1 MLVCPIA
8 AMFLPPMTMRT
19 LAMLVWLAAAPCA
32 VSAQGA
38 AANPAHSDPA
48 HAWQAWVLGTQINVI
63 AQHLNPLRSPYSG
76 PNSLSGTG
84 DSQASY
90 AFGLYTGARL
100 WRGLEGYL
108 DIEMIQGHGVSNVT
122 GLGGI
127 TNGDV
132 LRQGSTDL
140 GNGPYVARAFLR
152 YTVAFEGESAD
163 TAAAAPDQIPI
174 RVARRR
180 LEISAGKLAL
190 NDVFDVNRYATS
202 TRLQFMNWGLW
213 QNTAWDF
220 AADTRGYSNGVAV
233 AWITP
238 RWALR
243 AASFQMPTAANGNK
257 FDSHLLD
264 ARGDQIELTIS
275 PWSGGFV
282 ARALVFENHARMGD
296 YAEALRIGAASR
308 RTPDIAA
315 DDASGR
321 IKYGYGINIE
331 QPLADSGET
340 GAFARFGWNDGRTES
355 FAFTEVDQHLSAGIQ
370 IAGGHWGRS
379 ADRVGIAA
387 LQHDLSGIHRAYL
400 TAGGAGF
407 LLGDGR
413 LAYGTERIVEG
424 YYRWQ
429 ATRWLQLSG
438 DAQWIVN
445 PGYNRDRGP
454 ATVFS
459 FRANL
464 RY

>member
-1 MLVCPIA
+1 
-8 AMFLPPMTMRT
+8 MFLPPMTMRS
-19 LAMLVWLAAAPCA
+19 LVLLGWLALVPGEI
-32 VSAQGA
+32 SAQSA
-38 AANPAHSDPA
+38 PADSAPSDAA
-48 HAWQAWVLGTQINVI
+48 HAWRAWALGTQINVI
-63 AQHLNPLRSPYSG
+63 AQHLNPLKSPYTG
-76 PNSLSGTG
+76 PNSLSGNG
-84 DSQASY
+84 DSQASF

-108 DIEMIQGHGVSNVT
+108 DVEMIQGHGVSNVT

-152 YTVAFEGESAD
+152 YTVAFEHESAD
-163 TAAAAPDQIPI
+163 TAVAAPDQIPV

-220 AADTRGYSNGVAV
+220 AADTRGYSNGLAV

-238 RWALR
+238 RWAVR

-257 FDSHLLD
+257 FDSHLLE
-264 ARGDQIELTIS
+264 AHGDQIELSIS
-275 PWSGGFV
+275 PGSSGFV

-296 YAEALRIGAASR
+296 YAEALRIGVARQRS
-308 RTPDIAA
+308 PDIVA

-321 IKYGYGINIE
+321 TKYGYGFNVE

-355 FAFTEVDQHLSAGIQ
+355 FVFTEVDQHVSAGMQ
-370 IAGGHWGRS
+370 IAGGHWGRM

-387 LQHDLSGIHRAYL
+387 VQHDLSGIHRAYL
-400 TAGGAGF
+400 AAGGAGF

-413 LAYGTERIVEG
+413 LTYGSERIVES

-429 ATRWLQLSG
+429 ATRGLQLSG
-438 DAQWIVN
+438 DVQWIVN

-454 ATVFS
+454 ATVVS
-459 FRANL
+459 FRANF

>member
-1 MLVCPIA
+1 
-8 AMFLPPMTMRT
+8 MRT
-19 LAMLVWLAAAPCA
+19 PAMLTWLMMAPLAMCAQNAPA
-32 VSAQGA
+32 DTTHRDA
-38 AANPAHSDPA
+38 A
-48 HAWQAWVLGTQINVI
+48 HAWPAWVLGTQINVI
-63 AQHLNPLRSPYSG
+63 AQHLSPFASPYSG

-84 DSQASY
+84 DSQASF
-90 AFGLYTGARL
+90 AFGVYTGARL

-108 DIEMIQGHGVSNVT
+108 DVEMIQGHGVSNVT

-152 YTVAFEGESAD
+152 YTVAFEHERAD
-163 TAAAAPDQIPI
+163 TASAAPDQIPG
-174 RVARRR
+174 RVARQR
-180 LEISAGKLAL
+180 LEISVGKLAL
-190 NDVFDVNRYATS
+190 NDLFDVNRYATS

-233 AWITP
+233 AWISPHWT
-238 RWALR
+238 LR

-257 FDSHLLD
+257 FDSHVLD
-264 ARGDQIELTIS
+264 AHGDQIELSIS
-275 PWSGGFV
+275 PWSRGFV
-282 ARALVFENHARMGD
+282 ARAMVYENHARMGD
-296 YAEALRIGAASR
+296 YAEALRMGATNH

-315 DDASGR
+315 DDAAGR
-321 IKYGYGINIE
+321 IKYGYGLNIE

-355 FAFTEVDQHLSAGIQ
+355 FAFTEVDQHLSAGMQ
-370 IAGGHWGRS
+370 IAGGHWGRT
-379 ADRVGIAA
+379 ADRVGIAMV
-387 LQHDLSGIHRAYL
+387 QHDLSGIHRSYL
-400 TAGGAGF
+400 AAGGAGF

-413 LAYGTERIVEG
+413 LTYGSERVFEG

-429 ATRWLQLSG
+429 ATRLLQLSG
-438 DAQWIVN
+438 DVQRIVN

-454 ATVFS
+454 ATVLS

>member
-1 MLVCPIA
+1 
-8 AMFLPPMTMRT
+8 MFLPAMTKRT
-19 LAMLVWLAAAPCA
+19 LTILAWLATVPCA
-32 VSAQGA
+32 ATAQTA
-38 AANPAHSDPA
+38 TSDSP

-63 AQHLNPLRSPYSG
+63 AQHLNPLSSPYSG
-76 PNSLSGTG
+76 PNSLIGTG

-108 DIEMIQGHGVSNVT
+108 DVEMIQGHGVGNVT

-140 GNGPYVARAFLR
+140 GNGPYVARAFFR
-152 YTVAFEGESAD
+152 YTVALERESTD
-163 TAAAAPDQIPI
+163 TAPAAPDQIPV
-174 RVARRR
+174 RVARHR
-180 LEISAGKLAL
+180 LEITAGKLAL
-190 NDVFDVNRYATS
+190 NDLFDVNRYATS

-213 QNTAWDF
+213 QNSAWDF

-257 FDSHLLD
+257 FDSHLSD
-264 ARGDQIELTIS
+264 AHGDQIEITLS
-275 PWSGGFV
+275 PWASGLV
-282 ARALVFENHARMGD
+282 VRAMVFANHARMGD
-296 YAEALRIGAASR
+296 YAEALRIGAANHRS
-308 RTPDIAA
+308 PDIAT

-340 GAFARFGWNDGRTES
+340 GAFARFGWNDGHTES
-355 FAFTEVDQHLSAGIQ
+355 FVFTEVDRHVSAGIQ
-370 IAGGHWGRS
+370 IAGARWGRA

-387 LQHDLSGIHRAYL
+387 VQHDLSEIHREYL
-400 TAGGAGF
+400 AVGGAGF

-413 LAYGTERIVEG
+413 LTYGSERIVEC

-429 ATRWLQLSG
+429 ATRLLQLSG
-438 DAQWIVN
+438 DAQWIAN

-454 ATVFS
+454 ATVYS